1 MAIHLPKRLRSL
13 RRTLNGLWK
22 VKQRRKRAALTRA
35 IPLETSRLIVF
46 LTPGHDRRF
55 GGILSIAALYRESLA
70 LRHLHRAL
78 VALCTVP
85 GEPIL
90 LKYTW
95 FENRNYI
102 LDLEALLKRC
112 RPLDYLLV
120 HIPEYA
126 VNDVTEWLTSVSQ
139 TLMQSIAEVHLNV
152 LLQNIDMIQGQNLTA
167 LMRFGR
173 VTCTTAHEAYT
184 NSATRERLGVSLHRL
199 SVCVGPE
206 LYARSGYEEKE
217 PLLIVSHD
225 EHPIKQRVLSQIAQ
239 ALPELRIQVI
249 QDLAFEDYKKLIRRA
264 KWSLTFGEGLDFYF
278 IEPVFSGGVA
288 FAVFNERF
296 FTPAFAHLETVYPS
310 WEILMERMVG
320 DLQRLDE
327 PVAYTRCWQAAYD
340 LVSKL
345 YNTEKFRENLRMFYR
360 GEYTFP

>member
-35 IPLETSRLIVF
+35 IPLETKRLIVF
-46 LTPGHDRRF
+46 LTPGYERRF

-85 GEPIL
+85 SEPIL

-112 RPLDYLLV
+112 RPLDHLLM

-139 TLMQSIAEVHLNV
+139 TLMRSIAEVHLNV

-184 NSATRERLGVSLHRL
+184 NFATRERLGVSLHRL
-199 SVCVGPE
+199 SVCVGPD

-225 EHPIKQRVLSQIAQ
+225 RHPLKKHVLAQIAR
-239 ALPELRIQVI
+239 AIPELTIKII
-249 QDLAFEDYKKLIRRA
+249 QDVSYEDYRKLAGRA
-264 KWSLTFGEGLDFYF
+264 KWSLTFGEGLDDYF
-278 IEPVFSGGVA
+278 LDPVFSGGVS
-288 FAVFNERF
+288 FAVFNDRF
-296 FTPAFAHLETVYPS
+296 FTPAFAELETVYSS
-310 WEILMERMVG
+310 WEVLMERMAV
-320 DLQRLDE
+320 DLRRLDE
-327 PVAYTRCWQAAYD
+327 PEAYNRCWQQAYD
-340 LVSKL
+340 LLCEL
-345 YNTEKFRENLRMFYR
+345 YNTDRFRENLRMFYR

>member
-1 MAIHLPKRLRSL
+1 MYS
-13 RRTLNGLWK
+13 
-22 VKQRRKRAALTRA
+22 
-35 IPLETSRLIVF
+35 
-46 LTPGHDRRF
+46 
-55 GGILSIAALYRESLA
+55 
-70 LRHLHRAL
+70 
-78 VALCTVP
+78 
-85 GEPIL
+85 
-90 LKYTW
+90 
-95 FENRNYI
+95 
-102 LDLEALLKRC
+102 
-112 RPLDYLLV
+112 
-120 HIPEYA
+120 
-126 VNDVTEWLTSVSQ
+126 
-139 TLMQSIAEVHLNV
+139 
-152 LLQNIDMIQGQNLTA
+152 
-167 LMRFGR
+167 
-173 VTCTTAHEAYT
+173 
-184 NSATRERLGVSLHRL
+184 
-199 SVCVGPE
+199 
-206 LYARSGYEEKE
+206 RSGYHDKE

-225 EHPIKQRVLSQIAQ
+225 KHPLKQQVLGQIAQ
-239 ALPELRIQVI
+239 AFPELKIQVI
-249 QDLAFEDYKKLIRRA
+249 QDVSFEDYKKLIRRA